1 MYCPQPVKIR
11 TSVPKR
17 CALRVASLFSG
28 VGGLESTDAAELL
41 CEMDPD
47 CQVVLQRRFPDAR
60 IVSDVRTLRPQRGV
74 DAVFGGWPCQDIS
87 VAGLK
92 RGLGGDRSGLLFTMI
107 DFARASGAA
116 TIVAENVPNLLRLED
131 GHNFA
136 WTLTALQRAGYENIA
151 WRTLNARSFGLPHE
165 RRRVFIVASEDEAT
179 AMGLLRDVGRRK
191 VTVIDS
197 PRASGFYWTAGLQG
211 INFSVGYSP
220 TLKVGSSLSIPSPP
234 AIIYDDIVRQISP
247 KEALRLQGFPQA
259 PFAKLPPKAVFRMMG
274 NAVARPVG
282 QFATASVALSDY
294 RVSGALETIYENTS
308 LFQEEVT
315 VMRWPTAGM
324 RTREATFRFHDP
336 LSDAPRANNLEEIL
350 DLDNESVLS
359 RRAAAGLLKRLEA
372 SQKFCPE
379 DLRVRLKAL
388 AEE

>member
-1 MYCPQPVKIR
+1 
-11 TSVPKR
+11 
-17 CALRVASLFSG
+17 
-28 VGGLESTDAAELL
+28 
-41 CEMDPD
+41 
-47 CQVVLQRRFPDAR
+47 
-60 IVSDVRTLRPQRGV
+60 
-74 DAVFGGWPCQDIS
+74 
-87 VAGLK
+87 
-92 RGLGGDRSGLLFTMI
+92 MI
-107 DFARASGAA
+107 DFARASGAS

-131 GHNFA
+131 GQNFA
-136 WTLTALQRAGYENIA
+136 WTLTALESAGYVNIA

-179 AMGLLRDVGRRK
+179 ARKLLRDVGRRK
-191 VTVIDS
+191 VTVLSS

-234 AIIYDDIVRQISP
+234 AVTYGDVVRQISP
-247 KEALRLQGFPQA
+247 REALRLQGFPQA

-282 QFATASVALSDY
+282 QFATASVSQVNY
-294 RVSGALETIYENTS
+294 RVSGALEPMYTNSS
-308 LFQEEVT
+308 LFEEKALLK
-315 VMRWPTAGM
+315 RWPRAGI
-324 RTREATFRFHDP
+324 RTPEATFRFIDP
-336 LSDAPRANNLEEIL
+336 LDEAPKANNLEEVL
-350 DLDNESVLS
+350 DLEDDSALS
-359 RRAAAGLLKRLEA
+359 RRAAAGLLKRLDS